1 MIFNHLLNS
10 DKFEVNVDVKKFVY
24 KMFNL
29 TYSDT
34 KITHAKISN
43 AKLIAPFKNNAANI
57 DDTGITLDVL
67 LKYDLF

>member
-10 DKFEVNVDVKKFVY
+10 DKFKVNADVKIFVY

-29 TYSDT
+29 THNATEVKYT
-34 KITHAKISN
+34 KITN
-43 AKLIAPFKNNAANI
+43 LIEPFKNNVGVI
-57 DDTGITLDVL
+57 DDSAITTLDVL